1 MDTFTIIDPSVAIST
16 ISDNANRVYDY
27 LASKCYGN
35 KDNCFP
41 AQATIALATHR
52 SVRTVQRGLYE
63 LVRAGIIK
71 ITRRG
76 STSNLYTLLNKIKLQ
91 ANKIYNST
99 VKKVEETIRKVKNSS
114 YSNKKTSTFNNFKQR
129 DYDFDDLERKLLG
142 WDKEN
147 YDSEKLTE

>member
-76 STSNLYTLLNKIKLQ
+76 STSNLYTILNKIKLQ

-99 VKKVEETIRKVKNSS
+99 VKKVEDTINKFKYNS
-114 YSNKKTSTFNNFKQR
+114 YSSKKISAFNNFTQR
-129 DYDFDDLERKLLG
+129 NYNFSNLEDMLLG
-142 WDKEN
+142 KQQYN
-147 YDSEKLTE
+147 SNKIIK